1 LAART
6 NTLAYY
12 ETSQIATVKSF
23 VILGLGECECLK
35 SFTLMKCHGKNAPIA
50 TLSITTLSITVKK
63 ITLSITALNIVVL
76 SSIMVS
82 VIMLNVGRPA
92 TGFCHAYVYLG
103 SLGFVTMHRSNEALL
118 PTK

>member
-1 LAART
+1 
-6 NTLAYY
+6 
-12 ETSQIATVKSF
+12 VKSF

-76 SSIMVS
+76 RG
-82 VIMLNVGRPA
+82 IMLNVVMLSVA
-92 TGFCHAYVYLG
+92 TP
-103 SLGFVTMHRSNEALL
+103 SDRLL
-118 PTK
+118 SCLCLPWLLEIRDNA